1 VNPGKQLH
9 DLQEI
14 DLDLESKVERLSQ
27 VERQLSHN
35 EALARAEEELENK
48 RQQLAELEKKQKA
61 AEYATDDVVAKAK
74 PFREK
79 LYGGSVKNPKELA
92 SLEHQVEQLKSQ
104 IKRQE
109 DTTLEIMAQVEAMQE
124 EIAVQAGNVE
134 RLEEEWQK
142 KREELLAEQAGL
154 TSAIDTARNK
164 REETVATIER
174 PHLELYESVR
184 VRKRGYAVA
193 RIEQGRCQGCRI
205 TLSMSEVTRARVGG
219 LVQCDSCS
227 RILYLG

>member
-1 VNPGKQLH
+1 MNPGKQLH

-35 EALARAEEELENK
+35 EALSRAKEELESK
-48 RQQLAELEKKQKA
+48 QQQLAELEKKQKA
-61 AEYATDDVVAKAK
+61 AEYATDDLVAKAK
-74 PFREK
+74 PLREK

-92 SLEHQVEQLKSQ
+92 NLEHQVEQLKSQ
-104 IKRQE
+104 TKRQE
-109 DTTLEIMAQVEAMQE
+109 DATLEIMGQVEAMQE
-124 EIAVQAGNVE
+124 EVAVQAGNVE

-142 KREELLAEQAGL
+142 KREELLVEQGGL
-154 TSAIDTARNK
+154 ASAIDTARKK
-164 REETVATIER
+164 REEAIATIE
-174 PHLELYESVR
+174 PSHLELYESVR

-193 RIEQGRCQGCRI
+193 RVEQGRCQGCRI
-205 TLSMSEVTRARVGG
+205 TLSMSEVTRARVGE
-219 LVQCDSCS
+219 LVQCDSCG

>member
-1 VNPGKQLH
+1 MNPGKQLH

-35 EALARAEEELENK
+35 EALARAKEELENK

-124 EIAVQAGNVE
+124 EIAVQAGNVDT
-134 RLEEEWQK
+134 LEEEWQK

-154 TSAIDTARNK
+154 TSAIDTARKK

-174 PHLELYESVR
+174 PHLELYESVW